1 MCQSLYLNS
10 NFDEIMK
17 HLYIQI
23 IIKQKL
29 ELKREE
35 KLFFLYF
42 VLLYLN
48 DKLSKIYKCLSLYC
62 CLFMM
67 ISGEHDRNLPT
78 VHNIQLCP
86 LSTGT

>member
-48 DKLSKIYKCLSLYC
+48 NKLSKIHKMFIIILL
-62 CLFMM
+62 L
-67 ISGEHDRNLPT
+67 IHDDFR
-78 VHNIQLCP
+78 
-86 LSTGT
+86 